1 MATSIPP
8 HNLSEVID
16 AVKAYMLD
24 ENITTAELM
33 RYMQGPDFPTGGI
46 VTNKDEL
53 LSIYETGAGKI
64 KLRGKVETEKRQK
77 RQDKRCHHGD
87 SLYDDRCEHR

>member
-1 MATSIPP
+1 
-8 HNLSEVID
+8 
-16 AVKAYMLD
+16 
-24 ENITTAELM
+24 M

-64 KLRGKVETEKRQK
+64 KLRGKVEFEPAAKRSE
-77 RQDKRCHHGD
+77 RDKLVITTRMRILRSSCAAVI
-87 SLYDDRCEHR
+87 

>member
-1 MATSIPP
+1 
-8 HNLSEVID
+8 
-16 AVKAYMLD
+16 
-24 ENITTAELM
+24 M

-64 KLRGKVETEKRQK
+64 KLRGKVETEKGKTAGQTLSSR
-77 RQDKRCHHGD
+77 RFPIR
-87 SLYDDRCEHR
+87 